1 MRLLDESS
9 SKCDTNYRDHSH
21 SRLPE
26 LVGKRDILY
35 YIILYIILLF
45 CIVLYDKFAQIFKLT
60 CDDK

>member
-9 SKCDTNYRDHSH
+9 SKYDTNYRDHSH

-26 LVGKRDILY
+26 LVDERDMY
-35 YIILYIILLF
+35 ILYIVLYY
-45 CIVLYDKFAQIFKLT
+45 IVLYDKFAQIFKLT